1 MSKQDFQKYILDV
14 YGVTPDFPWENDPT
28 SAVYRHSNNRKWF
41 ALMMVIPKSRLGLR
55 EDGMI
60 DVVNLKCDP
69 VFIGSLRSQ
78 KGIFP
83 AYHMSKDKW
92 ISVALDGSV
101 DDEQIKMLRDMS
113 FELTGVKIKK
123 RRKRDADDDQT
134 RND

>member
-1 MSKQDFQKYILDV
+1 MSGYD
-14 YGVTPDFPWENDPT
+14 
-28 SAVYRHSNNRKWF
+28 
-41 ALMMVIPKSRLGLR
+41 IPKSRLGLR

-69 VFIGSLRSQ
+69 VLIGSLRSE

-101 DDEQIKMLRDMS
+101 DDEQIKILLDMS

-123 RRKRDADDDQT
+123 RRKGDAYDDQT
-134 RND
+134 RDD